1 MKFTY
6 NQDDG
11 FETILE
17 FGRLTVSGNEEKGFR
32 PFQLMVSSIAVC
44 SASVL
49 RKVLTKQRMVVHDIQ
64 VEADVTRDPG
74 RANRLSAIKLHY
86 VIMGDNLTEEKVEKA
101 VKLSAKN
108 CPMAQT
114 VSDTVAITETFE
126 LH

>member
-6 NQDDG
+6 NQDDA
-11 FETILE
+11 FETDFE

-64 VEADVTRDPG
+64 VEADVTRDPA

-86 VIMGDNLTEEKVEKA
+86 VIKGDLTEQKVEKA
-101 VKLSAKN
+101 VQLAAQN

-114 VSDTVAITETFE
+114 VSDTVDITETFE
-126 LH
+126 IH